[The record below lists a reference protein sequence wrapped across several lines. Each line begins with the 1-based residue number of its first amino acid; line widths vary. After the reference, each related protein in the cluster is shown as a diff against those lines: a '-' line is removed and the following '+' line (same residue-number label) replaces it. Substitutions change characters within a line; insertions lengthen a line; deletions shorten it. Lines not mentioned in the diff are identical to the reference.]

1 LALRNEDLEE
11 GRFFNTY
18 AQSGTQWNRDPTCWR
33 YMDLLGLL
41 SILNREELH
50 FTHISDLYRY
60 DPHEGTGGALINIVK
75 YPITPS
81 LIMSPPDPEFDAR
94 NRQEIE
100 SIEKELRIPLS
111 ERCRA
116 SRQLGQKA

>member
-1 LALRNEDLEE
+1 MRNEDLEE

-18 AQSGTQWNRDPTCWR
+18 AKSGTQWSRDPTCWR

-41 SILNREELH
+41 STLNREELH

-60 DPHEGTGGALINIVK
+60 DPHEGTGGGLINVVR
-75 YPITPS
+75 YPIMPS
-81 LIMSPPDPEFDAR
+81 LIVSPPDPDFEDR

-111 ERCRA
+111 ER
-116 SRQLGQKA
+116 